1 MCENCIEIDKTIDRY
16 RRISRSITDELTVDR
31 AKEMIAGLE
40 TQKAALH
47 PEQSMKTSRLKRF

>member
-31 AKEMIAGLE
+31 AKEMIAVLE
-40 TQKAALH
+40 TQKGALH
-47 PEQSMKTSRLKRF
+47 PEQSKRHRA